1 MCNLGKL
8 QTLPEILR
16 GFHDFSGSPV
26 ISNCGTPK
34 ENMSEFLD
42 YHLKP
47 VVQNE
52 GFYLGESGHFFGKD

>member
-34 ENMSEFLD
+34 ENMSGLSFET
-42 YHLKP
+42 
-47 VVQNE
+47 
-52 GFYLGESGHFFGKD
+52 SGAK